1 MQELGMRARVLLFGS
16 KLNNE
21 VWGEA
26 MHHANSLRNRL
37 PSERL
42 AGNLPILAW
51 DSRTRLSYDI
61 PAFGD
66 TGFAY
71 LYQPDTRANKK
82 LSQRSAHG
90 HFVGMGSDE
99 TLNRIYVPS
108 TRRII
113 ITRAQDF
120 HSCNTTTLPGVATLL
135 DGIARQNELLQN
147 HTLDDTLVQAFL
159 THRSSLLST
168 DAPTTHATKYWQDHL
183 LPRSFA
189 EACQDPKW
197 CDAIDRE
204 YQALCKRN
212 VWDYVP
218 ASTATKIIPFTWVFR
233 LKPIDT
239 SGAVL
244 HKARCCARGYI
255 FKSAYL
261 DFDPNALYTPV
272 ASHDAVCAVLAF
284 CCRCGIMFRHG
295 LSPPLRFVVGW

>member
-1 MQELGMRARVLLFGS
+1 
-16 KLNNE
+16 
-21 VWGEA
+21 
-26 MHHANSLRNRL
+26 MHHANWLRNRL

-42 AGNLPILAW
+42 ARNLPILAW
-51 DSRTRLSYDI
+51 DSRTRLSYNI

-82 LSQRSAHG
+82 LSPRSAHG
-90 HFVGMGSDE
+90 HFVGMESDE
-99 TLNRIYVPS
+99 TLYRIYVPS

-204 YQALCKRN
+204 YQALCSETFGTT
-212 VWDYVP
+212 Y
-218 ASTATKIIPFTWVFR
+218 
-233 LKPIDT
+233 
-239 SGAVL
+239 
-244 HKARCCARGYI
+244 
-255 FKSAYL
+255 
-261 DFDPNALYTPV
+261 
-272 ASHDAVCAVLAF
+272 
-284 CCRCGIMFRHG
+284 
-295 LSPPLRFVVGW
+295 PPLLLHRLFPLPGCFD